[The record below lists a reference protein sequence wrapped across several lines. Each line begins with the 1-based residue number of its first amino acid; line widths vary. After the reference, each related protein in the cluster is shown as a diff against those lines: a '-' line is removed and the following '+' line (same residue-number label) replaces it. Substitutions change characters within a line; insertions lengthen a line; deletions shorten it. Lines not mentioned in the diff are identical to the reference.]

1 MELLIKFLEYYLP
14 ALVANG
20 SPVFVKR
27 GTPIDGGRH
36 FKDGRRVLG
45 DGKTWEGLAL
55 GIIFGWTIAYDM
67 FLFFNCSIKVLIR
80 GALAVVGALL
90 GDIAASFIKRRV
102 GLNRGEP
109 ALFLDQLDFYVGA
122 TLFMWPIEP
131 PPLDVVLFGVV
142 LTLVLHIS
150 ANYIAYVLGLK
161 DVPW

>member
-20 SPVFVKR
+20 SPVFVKK

-45 DGKTWEGLAL
+45 DGKTWEGFAL

-67 FLFFNCSIKVLIR
+67 FLLFNCSLKVLIR
-80 GALAVVGALL
+80 GALAVVGALI
-90 GDIAASFIKRRV
+90 GDMVASFIKRRI
-102 GLNRGEP
+102 GLERGEP
-109 ALFLDQLDFYVGA
+109 APLLDQLDFYIGA
-122 TLFMWPIEP
+122 TAFMWLVDQ
-131 PPLDVVLFGVV
+131 PPLNVVLFGAL
-142 LTLVLHIS
+142 LTLVLHLS